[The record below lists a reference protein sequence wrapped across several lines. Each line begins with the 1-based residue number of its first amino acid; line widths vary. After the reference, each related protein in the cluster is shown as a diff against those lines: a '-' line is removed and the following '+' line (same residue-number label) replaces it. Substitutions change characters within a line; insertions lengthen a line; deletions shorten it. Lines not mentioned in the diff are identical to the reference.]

1 LALRL
6 PLNEIVKNF
15 AGASTD
21 VLNDDELEI
30 EPQKQVND

>member
-6 PLNEIVKNF
+6 PLNESVKNF

-21 VLNDDELEI
+21 VLNDELQI